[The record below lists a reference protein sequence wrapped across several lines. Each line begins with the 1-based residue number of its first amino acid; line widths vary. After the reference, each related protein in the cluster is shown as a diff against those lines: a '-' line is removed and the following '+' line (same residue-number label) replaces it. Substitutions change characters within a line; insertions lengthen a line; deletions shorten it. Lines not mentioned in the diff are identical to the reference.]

1 MQTLQICTEKN
12 NPHQPK
18 GKGSTVHN
26 IGKKGEWRKG
36 GKRKKGKKKK
46 QSQSFLTFFFFSG
59 SSRYA
64 ADAKTKN
71 QKKKKPKRPRCY
83 CVRKAV
89 HVYV

>member
-26 IGKKGEWRKG
+26 IGKG

-46 QSQSFLTFFFFSG
+46 NKSQSFLTFFFFSG

-64 ADAKTKN
+64 EN

-83 CVRKAV
+83 CVRKVV